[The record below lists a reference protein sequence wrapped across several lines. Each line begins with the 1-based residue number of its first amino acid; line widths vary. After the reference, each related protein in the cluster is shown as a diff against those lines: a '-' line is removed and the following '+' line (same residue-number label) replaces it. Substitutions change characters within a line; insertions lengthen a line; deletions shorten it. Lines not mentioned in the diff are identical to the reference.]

1 MFEAEGYSS
10 LWSAHTIGRSGML
23 TDPLIA
29 LAVAA
34 VATSSVDVGTAV
46 LQAPLFTPLDIAHRV
61 ISLHQICGDRLN
73 LGIGAG
79 STKDDFEAMGKDYGA
94 RFKTLNTMADMFR
107 DLYKREGLAGQLKP
121 WKNINTPPKLLLGS
135 WGAGVEN
142 AARNYDGWIASAHYR
157 SMEELENAAARYAQA
172 GGTKSVV
179 STIVL
184 DGDTDLGELKERLE
198 RYKAAGF
205 GEAVIMLFPG
215 APSAKDVR
223 KLIA

>member
-1 MFEAEGYSS
+1 
-10 LWSAHTIGRSGML
+10 
-23 TDPLIA
+23 
-29 LAVAA
+29 
-34 VATSSVDVGTAV
+34 
-46 LQAPLFTPLDIAHRV
+46 
-61 ISLHQICGDRLN
+61 
-73 LGIGAG
+73 
-79 STKDDFEAMGKDYGA
+79 
-94 RFKTLNTMADMFR
+94 
-107 DLYKREGLAGQLKP
+107 
-121 WKNINTPPKLLLGS
+121 
-135 WGAGVEN
+135 
-142 AARNYDGWIASAHYR
+142 
-157 SMEELENAAARYAQA
+157 MEELENAAARYAQA